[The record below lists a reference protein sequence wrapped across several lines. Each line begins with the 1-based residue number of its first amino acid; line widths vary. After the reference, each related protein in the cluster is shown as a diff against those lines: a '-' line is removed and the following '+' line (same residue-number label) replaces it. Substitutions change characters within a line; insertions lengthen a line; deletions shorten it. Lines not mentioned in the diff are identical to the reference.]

1 MTVVRGRSLERGFEE
16 SCDVV
21 IVGSG
26 SGGAV
31 FARIAAEAGRSVIVL
46 EEGGYY
52 SPEEYGA
59 FRPSESLARLGREG
73 GMTTAFGLGDTPLI
87 VVNMG
92 RAVGG
97 SSLWTGAVCFR
108 IPDRVLD
115 EWVTE
120 HGLEDLAPRRM
131 ESAFEEV
138 ERNLHVEDVPWS
150 MVSRSSALFAE
161 GGAKMGVRF
170 DTMRRNT
177 DGCDGCSRCTFGCP
191 HGAKRSVDVS
201 YLEPARARGARVYAD
216 CLVERVLVDGDRAVG
231 VRGRLLSLPDG
242 RPRHRFRVRA
252 KLVVLACGTIH
263 TPKLLA
269 TTGAGRASGQLGRNV
284 TLHPGFRVTALFD
297 EEVLGWRGAMQSIT
311 TDHFHEDG
319 ILLNSVFTAPSVI
332 AAGMPGIGRQLA
344 RYANSLRHV
353 AVFGGMVHDGAG
365 GTLLG
370 VPFQREPA
378 LFYRMSPL
386 DKSRGVRA
394 IALLAEMAFHA
405 GAREVMIPM
414 FGAPLIRGMDD
425 VRRFAASPPPGPRLE
440 CFSQHPL
447 GSARMASDAL
457 RGVVSSRGETFEV
470 SHLVVADG
478 SVVPSSLGVNSQV
491 PIMGM
496 ATRIAHLAM
505 DDWRRYAGA

>member
-1 MTVVRGRSLERGFEE
+1 MTVVRGRELASGFSE

-26 SGGAV
+26 AGGAV

-52 SPEEYGA
+52 APEEYGR

-115 EWVTE
+115 EWVRE
-120 HGLEDLAPRRM
+120 HGLSDLSPRHM

-138 ERNLHVEDVPWS
+138 ERNLHVQEVPES

-161 GGAKMGVRF
+161 GGRQMGVKF
-170 DTMRRNT
+170 DRLRRNT

-201 YLEPARARGARVYAD
+201 YLPHARARGAVVYSD
-216 CLVERVLVDGDRAVG
+216 CLVERISTQNERAIG
-231 VRGRLLSLPDG
+231 VRGRVLGPPDG
-242 RPRHRFRVRA
+242 RRSHRFEVRA
-252 KLVVLACGTIH
+252 KLVVVACGTVH
-263 TPKLLA
+263 TPRLLSTA
-269 TTGAGRASGQLGRNV
+269 GVGRASRQLGRNV

-311 TDHFHEDG
+311 SDHFHEDG
-319 ILLNSVFTAPSVI
+319 ILLNSVFSAPSVL
-332 AAGMPGIGRQLA
+332 AAGMPGIGPALA
-344 RYANSLRHV
+344 RYANQMRHV
-353 AVFGGMVHDGAG
+353 AVFGGMVHDSAG
-365 GTLLG
+365 GTIRN
-370 VPFQREPA
+370 VPFSREPA
-378 LFYRMSPL
+378 LFYRMAPL
-386 DKSRGVRA
+386 DKVRGVRA
-394 IALLAEMAFHA
+394 IGLLAEMAFRA

-414 FGAPLIRGMDD
+414 FGAPPIRSMDD
-425 VRRFAASPPPGPRLE
+425 VRRFVASPPPGPRLE

-447 GSARMASDAL
+447 GSARMATDAL
-457 RGVVSSRGETFEV
+457 RGVVSSRGETFEMRG
-470 SHLVVADG
+470 LVVADG

-491 PIMGM
+491 PVMAM
-496 ATRIAHLAM
+496 ATRIARLAM
-505 DDWRRYAGA
+505 DDWARHAAP